1 MPQRNVATRRVSPY
15 LTFSPL
21 PRKAVYFSVAL
32 SVTLSRTFLLRSMVL
47 CAVPTFLA
55 PAFPTRDSLP
65 ESRRKNRENFN
76 AIRVSVQIPNPYD
89 NCRLQRP
96 HRFPSYRHKVKEIDI
111 PAQHDA
117 PFRMTQALGNF
128 GLDLFRQGDDIIAEK
143 AVIRLRDSVGLVLE
157 KPFTIVSDADFVVVL
172 KSEDK
177 VLRGF
182 SINNADNAAHC
193 GFLPLPRA
201 FQLGDLH
208 GEVDFLARGKA
219 HEHRQQHQQRSEFDV
234 SVCEHNDWILRFI
247 IRFETCSAK
256 I

>member
-1 MPQRNVATRRVSPY
+1 MIIAACNAHID
-15 LTFSPL
+15 
-21 PRKAVYFSVAL
+21 
-32 SVTLSRTFLLRSMVL
+32 FLLIDD
-47 CAVPTFLA
+47 AQFLDQC
-55 PAFPTRDSLP
+55 TRASL
-65 ESRRKNRENFN
+65 
-76 AIRVSVQIPNPYD
+76 
-89 NCRLQRP
+89 
-96 HRFPSYRHKVKEIDI
+96 RHKVKEIDI

-117 PFRMTQALGNF
+117 SFRMTQTLGNF
-128 GLDLFRQGDDIIAEK
+128 GLDFFRQIDDIIAEK

-219 HEHRQQHQQRSEFDV
+219 HEHRQQHQQRSEFDD

-256 I
+256 IKKNFIVLASFLAITIFFRTLTLIFN

>member
-1 MPQRNVATRRVSPY
+1 MIIAACNAHID
-15 LTFSPL
+15 
-21 PRKAVYFSVAL
+21 
-32 SVTLSRTFLLRSMVL
+32 FLLIDD
-47 CAVPTFLA
+47 AQFLDQC
-55 PAFPTRDSLP
+55 TRASL
-65 ESRRKNRENFN
+65 
-76 AIRVSVQIPNPYD
+76 
-89 NCRLQRP
+89 
-96 HRFPSYRHKVKEIDI
+96 RHKVKEIDI

-117 PFRMTQALGNF
+117 SFRMTQTLGNF
-128 GLDLFRQGDDIIAEK
+128 GLDFFRQIDDIIAEK